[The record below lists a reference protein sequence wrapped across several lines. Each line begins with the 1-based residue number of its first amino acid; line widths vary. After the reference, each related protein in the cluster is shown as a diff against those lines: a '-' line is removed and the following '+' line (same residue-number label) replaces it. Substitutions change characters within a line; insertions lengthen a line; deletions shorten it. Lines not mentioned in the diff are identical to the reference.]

1 MNNTY
6 FFIFLWGEKMGEEIK
21 SQTPEL
27 EMEELTIAETGTPI
41 DAKVIEI
48 RRKKC
53 GEFDVVSR
61 IRNET
66 IRQRWQQY
74 ADRECIQLVV
84 DVGGMTFELFPI
96 RISNNPRST
105 YYKLLKKYG
114 EKQGNVYRLK
124 PGMTVKVIFSERG
137 FPRLYIPE

>member
-1 MNNTY
+1 
-6 FFIFLWGEKMGEEIK
+6 MGEEIK